1 MLNYPQW
8 QEPLAAAFLE
18 FDAQQPRDKVRR
30 AEKAITYR
38 IEELA
43 VDKGNEE
50 EPRALSDGL
59 SIIRNLKKER
69 LGFREGNS

>member
-1 MLNYPQW
+1 M
-8 QEPLAAAFLE
+8 
-18 FDAQQPRDKVRR
+18 AQGTLVRVTSYR
-30 AEKAITYR
+30 RSSEWKNTITYR

-50 EPRALSDGL
+50 ERRALSDGL

-69 LGFREGNS
+69 LGFRDGND